1 MPDNVAAFFDMGGH
15 GLYVW
20 SSYFIALLIFAW
32 NVVQPLRRRRQVVAE
47 HRRRLTREATVREA
61 TVEEGSE

>member
-1 MPDNVAAFFDMGGH
+1 MPDSVAAFFDMGGH

-32 NVVQPLRRRRQVVAE
+32 NVVQPLRRRRQVVASIV
-47 HRRRLTREATVREA
+47 AD
-61 TVEEGSE
+61 